1 MLESMPEA
9 QFCYVNPFQGNF
21 SRSSEDGRRITEPQG
36 DHVQPTIF
44 AVCGVFHELY
54 SANHCFTKPCWI
66 IYVALSDHEPIYLQF
81 ST

>member
-1 MLESMPEA
+1 
-9 QFCYVNPFQGNF
+9 
-21 SRSSEDGRRITEPQG
+21 
-36 DHVQPTIF
+36 VQPTIF